1 MPTSAT
7 GTWNRPRLAQRGF
20 TLIEVLVVVLIIG
33 IMVAGTVISVSVAHG
48 DRDLEKERDRI
59 LGLTDYLREQAAL
72 EGREYGMRCFDGG
85 YEFLVYYRD
94 VNDPEFGQWKQLP
107 DDPLTRVRHLP
118 QGLSLDLAVEGRRI
132 ILPRESTEGEEPKP
146 QVLLYSSGEL
156 SLFELTLR
164 RDATGNGVRI
174 APSANDDRIEA
185 SKLVPAS
192 T

>member
-7 GTWNRPRLAQRGF
+7 GTWNRPALAQRGF

-33 IMVAGTVISVSVAHG
+33 IMVAGTVISVTVAHG

-94 VNDPEFGQWKQLP
+94 VNDPEFGRWQQLP
-107 DDPLTRVRHLP
+107 DDPLTRIRHLP
-118 QGLSLDLAVEGRRI
+118 QGLSLDLAVEGRKI
-132 ILPRESTEGEEPKP
+132 ILPKEDTEGEEPKP

-174 APSANDDRIEA
+174 TPSATDDRIEA
-185 SKLVPAS
+185 TKLVPAP